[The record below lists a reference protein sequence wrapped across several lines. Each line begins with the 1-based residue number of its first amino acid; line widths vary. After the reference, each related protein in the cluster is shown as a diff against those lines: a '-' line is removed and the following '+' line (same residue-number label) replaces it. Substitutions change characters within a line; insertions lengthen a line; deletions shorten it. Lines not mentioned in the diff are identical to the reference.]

1 MGEAQPIL
9 NRWQR
14 QVVGTGL
21 TVAGVAVVLVGL
33 VGLFGVLKALV
44 TTFSNVLLP
53 LALAMILATLL
64 RPVLEVLEGRLKIP
78 RGRAVAIVA
87 LGLVAGMVGA
97 LLLVVPQMI
106 LAVQDLISTGEAAWQ
121 RASAWFVD
129 SYPRLAERVQDWLGE
144 RDLGQLLEQ
153 AFEKGSTLF
162 QAVVGFLSSLG
173 ADFARVLGNAVMWL
187 VTPIYLVLLLY
198 HRPQP
203 LRILKGEI
211 SFIPQK
217 WRDDLIYLGEQFS
230 DILIA
235 FFRGQVAVAF
245 FTAIILA
252 VGYAV
257 LGVKGGLLIGFA
269 SGMANLI
276 PYLGTTAG
284 GLFIVPYVLFSDDG
298 GALQALVVLAFFVG
312 VQLFQDYVMVPK
324 IMGERT
330 GLGPMTIIFSA
341 IFWGTA
347 LNGLLGVLL
356 AVPLTAFFI
365 VFWRLAKE
373 RYLPNF
379 STSPKAG
386 AAAEPST

>member
-33 VGLFGVLKALV
+33 VALFGVLKALV

-173 ADFARVLGNAVMWL
+173 ADFARVLGSAVMWL